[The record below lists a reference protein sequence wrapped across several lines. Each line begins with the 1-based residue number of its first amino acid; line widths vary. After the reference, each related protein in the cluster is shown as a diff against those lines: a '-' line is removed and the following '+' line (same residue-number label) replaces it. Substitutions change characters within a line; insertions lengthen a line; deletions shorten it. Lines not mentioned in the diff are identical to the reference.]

1 MRCFYRKV
9 ARAAGSRPA
18 PRPLSAPPPPVPLR
32 PAPPNPPR
40 LPRPR
45 RAQPDQF
52 QQREE
57 GHDQLGAGALAP
69 DHRREEE
76 RPGVAEEGEDLAHA
90 LEDGERGRLPLAG
103 RLAPRPRAW
112 PRASSPSRSASS
124 LRSSSP
130 SSSSVSSWLSSG
142 GSRSLDL
149 R

>member
-76 RPGVAEEGEDLAHA
+76 RPGVAEEGEDLAHP
-90 LEDGERGRLPLAG
+90 LEGGERVRLHLAW
-103 RLAPRPRAW
+103 RLAPRLLQQAPEGALQEVDAQILERDL
-112 PRASSPSRSASS
+112 
-124 LRSSSP
+124 LR
-130 SSSSVSSWLSSG
+130 
-142 GSRSLDL
+142 R
-149 R
+149 RQ